1 MTREEAEDAREAK
14 LVELRKKYLD
24 SKGIISKARPS
35 AKVKLTGL
43 DKVEAEREAKLV
55 ALREKYLAK
64 KRAVT
69 KSVRPIAR
77 KMDTATKKKPSSGT
91 GRSKILGTEKYI
103 AKGNRAGT
111 AKPSSGTGRSKV
123 LGTEKYIAK
132 GNRAGTSKPLTQT
145 KAKKGDGKLASAV
158 KRSSGVVKKKTL
170 APTTSVRPIART
182 TTTDPKKEKGYF
194 VNKKKG
200 NAMVRV
206 FPNISPALYGRMSA
220 KERKALNLPSPN
232 STKYTVDF
240 NQRNALT
247 FIIKN

>member
-1 MTREEAEDAREAK
+1 MTREEAEDARQAK
-14 LVELRKKYLD
+14 LIDLRKKYLD

-69 KSVRPIAR
+69 KSVVPTAR
-77 KMDTATKKKPSSGT
+77 KMDTATKK
-91 GRSKILGTEKYI
+91 
-103 AKGNRAGT
+103 
-111 AKPSSGTGRSKV
+111 KPSSGTGRSKV

-132 GNRAGTSKPLTQT
+132 GNRTGTTKPTL
-145 KAKKGDGKLASAV
+145 KSSPYIAKGKRTASDKPTYEAKGKRTGNIKPTPYVAKGKRTGNIKPS
-158 KRSSGVVKKKTL
+158 L
-170 APTTSVRPIART
+170 APTKSVRPIARI
-182 TTTDPKKEKGYF
+182 TTTDPKKEQGYF

-247 FIIKN
+247 FIIKK

>member
-1 MTREEAEDAREAK
+1 MTRKEAEDARQAK

-55 ALREKYLAK
+55 ELREKYLAK

-69 KSVRPIAR
+69 K
-77 KMDTATKKKPSSGT
+77 
-91 GRSKILGTEKYI
+91 
-103 AKGNRAGT
+103 N
-111 AKPSSGTGRSKV
+111 
-123 LGTEKYIAK
+123 
-132 GNRAGTSKPLTQT
+132 
-145 KAKKGDGKLASAV
+145 DGKLASAV
-158 KRSSGVVKKKTL
+158 KRSSGVFKKKTL

>member
-1 MTREEAEDAREAK
+1 MTREEAEDARQAK
-14 LVELRKKYLD
+14 LIDLRKKYLD
-24 SKGIISKARPS
+24 SKGIISKSRPS

-55 ALREKYLAK
+55 ELREKYLAK

-69 KSVRPIAR
+69 KNDGKLASAVKRSSGVV
-77 KMDTATKKKPSSGT
+77 KTKKGDGKLASAVKRPPMSKRGDGTLASAVKKPPMSKRGD
-91 GRSKILGTEKYI
+91 SKIASVVKKPPM
-103 AKGNRAGT
+103 AKR
-111 AKPSSGTGRSKV
+111 
-123 LGTEKYIAK
+123 
-132 GNRAGTSKPLTQT
+132 
-145 KAKKGDGKLASAV
+145 GDGKLASAV